1 MNKNFAL
8 KLPTE
13 AEAEYMVAKA
23 IKDEVIGGE
32 IVTDLARTKYLQCK
46 ETEDVYRT
54 NEPWVFQMKI
64 SYLLHNMDTT
74 PTPSMSLKI

>member
-54 NEPWVFQMKI
+54 NEP
-64 SYLLHNMDTT
+64 
-74 PTPSMSLKI
+74 